1 MTAGGAGFSVSVS
14 SAVDLRD
21 DERRRAGTEEV
32 VVVARRAARERAD
45 ERAEKALASMMVVV
59 SFGRFGGA
67 TVQIKRARAAWD
79 RRGIIIACAEE
90 E

>member
-1 MTAGGAGFSVSVS
+1 MGGAGFSASVSVS
-14 SAVDLRD
+14 SAVDFSE
-21 DERRRAGTEEV
+21 DERWRAGTEEV
-32 VVVARRAARERAD
+32 VATRRAARRDD
-45 ERAEKALASMMVVV
+45 ERAEKALASMMVV